1 MERGMGA
8 DAHEL
13 LGADLG
19 ERHAGIVVKN
29 RNEIIRHDLHLWSR
43 WDTEAISSRS
53 RRRTRHTILAGGI
66 DSQSPGWSFALHS
79 LMQIRHNLVVPEKPF
94 FRRGCCFLKTAH
106 HFEGSENT
114 GFFGMKWSRIGSALV
129 VMTVSG
135 IALAVLW
142 PHAREAGAILAAQDD
157 PAELSDI
164 QLNSA
169 LRNNQAVIEQN

>member
-1 MERGMGA
+1 MRA
-8 DAHEL
+8 DAIDKTQHGSKCCGPYWRVL
-13 LGADLG
+13 VIPRSPTA
-19 ERHAGIVVKN
+19 
-29 RNEIIRHDLHLWSR
+29 HL
-43 WDTEAISSRS
+43 
-53 RRRTRHTILAGGI
+53 
-66 DSQSPGWSFALHS
+66 

-94 FRRGCCFLKTAH
+94 FRRGCCVLKAAH

-135 IALAVLW
+135 VALAVLW
-142 PHAREAGAILAAQDD
+142 PHARDAGAILAAQDD

-169 LRNNQAVIEQN
+169 LRNNQ